1 MLSLRKETIVSFL
14 LCIRYYVA
22 VDFRRPVAAVIPGVQ
37 GRILAV
43 LAETTAELNL
53 RTIARLSGVSPAQ
66 ASRVLPE
73 LVALGLV
80 ERREAPPSA
89 LFALIEDN
97 VAGRLVRSL
106 SRTRET
112 VLEELGTLAGQM
124 DPTPVSA
131 IVFGSLAR
139 GEADAL
145 SDVDVVLV
153 RPTDVDEDDEPW
165 AFSIERWHTAA
176 RRLTGNPVQVIE
188 IDEADIARR
197 LRRPAALWADVL
209 REGVVVHGSSLESLR
224 GRRSA

>member
-1 MLSLRKETIVSFL
+1 MS
-14 LCIRYYVA
+14 IRYHVA
-22 VDFRRPVAAVIPGVQ
+22 VDFRRPVEAVIPGVQ

-53 RTIARLSGVSPAQ
+53 RTIARLAGVSPAQ
-66 ASRVLPE
+66 ASRVLPG

-97 VAGRLVRSL
+97 VAGRLVRTL
-106 SRTRET
+106 SRSREL
-112 VLEELGTLAGQM
+112 VLEELGSLAGQM
-124 DPTPVSA
+124 DPTPVSV

-153 RPTDVDEDDEPW
+153 RPADVDEDDEPW
-165 AFSIERWHTAA
+165 ASSAERWRTAA
-176 RRLTGNPVQVIE
+176 RRLTGNAVQVIE
-188 IDEADIARR
+188 IYEGDVARR
-197 LRRPAALWADVL
+197 LRRLAGLWANVL
-209 REGVVVHGSSLESLR
+209 RDGVVVRGSSLESLR

>member
-1 MLSLRKETIVSFL
+1 M
-14 LCIRYYVA
+14 
-22 VDFRRPVAAVIPGVQ
+22 Q

-53 RTIARLSGVSPAQ
+53 RTIARLSGASPAQ

-89 LFALIEDN
+89 LFLLIEDN
-97 VAGRLVRSL
+97 VAGRLVRAL
-106 SRTRET
+106 SRSRDK
-112 VLEELGTLAGQM
+112 VLGELGALASQM

-139 GEADAL
+139 GEADVL
-145 SDVDVVLV
+145 SDVDLVLV
-153 RPTDVDEDDEPW
+153 RPAGVDEDDEPW
-165 AFSIERWHTAA
+165 ASSAEGWRTSA

-188 IDEADIARR
+188 IDETEIARR
-197 LRRPAALWADVL
+197 LRRPNALWANVL
-209 REGVVVHGSSLESLR
+209 REGVVVHGLSLESIR
-224 GRRSA
+224 GRRIA

>member
-1 MLSLRKETIVSFL
+1 M
-14 LCIRYYVA
+14 
-22 VDFRRPVAAVIPGVQ
+22 IPGVQ

-73 LVALGLV
+73 LVTLGLV

-97 VAGRLVRSL
+97 VAGRLVRTL
-106 SRTRET
+106 SRSRER

-139 GEADAL
+139 GEADAM

-153 RPTDVDEDDEPW
+153 RPAGNDEDDEPW
-165 AFSIERWHTAA
+165 VSSAERWRTAA
-176 RRLTGNPVQVIE
+176 RRLTGNAVQVIE
-188 IDEADIARR
+188 IDEDELVRR
-197 LRRPAALWADVL
+197 LRRPAGLWANVL
-209 REGVVVHGSSLESLR
+209 REGVVVHGASLESLR
-224 GRRSA
+224 GRQSA

>member
-1 MLSLRKETIVSFL
+1 M
-14 LCIRYYVA
+14 
-22 VDFRRPVAAVIPGVQ
+22 DFQRPVEAVIPGVQ

-106 SRTRET
+106 SRSRET
-112 VLEELGTLAGQM
+112 VLEELGALARQM

-165 AFSIERWHTAA
+165 ASSAQRWRTSA

-188 IDEADIARR
+188 IDEAQLARR
-197 LRRPAALWADVL
+197 SRRPTALWADVL
-209 REGVVVHGSSLESLR
+209 RDGVVVHGASLESFR

>member
-1 MLSLRKETIVSFL
+1 M
-14 LCIRYYVA
+14 
-22 VDFRRPVAAVIPGVQ
+22 DFRQPVEAVIPGVQ

-106 SRTRET
+106 SRSRET
-112 VLEELGTLAGQM
+112 VLEELGALAGQM
-124 DPTPVSA
+124 DPTPVSV

-153 RPTDVDEDDEPW
+153 RPPDVDEDDESW
-165 AFSIERWHTAA
+165 ASSAERWRTAA
-176 RRLTGNPVQVIE
+176 RRLTGNAVQVIE
-188 IDEADIARR
+188 IDEAEVARR
-197 LRRPAALWADVL
+197 LRRPAELWANVL
-209 REGVVVHGSSLESLR
+209 REGLVVHGSSLQSLR
-224 GRRSA
+224 GRRNA